1 MSPTATTSATRETV
15 EAFFRR
21 LASRESE
28 QIAELFSDPV
38 DWFIPGNEA
47 LAPWLGR
54 CGTRDDVAG
63 FFRLLFANVEP
74 LRAEVQQVLVDGETA
89 IATGEFASRMLA
101 TGKVIE
107 SMFFTHFTVRD
118 RQIVRYRLLEDSHA
132 VAVALTP

>member
-1 MSPTATTSATRETV
+1 MSPTTTTTATRETV
-15 EAFFRR
+15 DAFFQR
-21 LASRESE
+21 LAAPEPE
-28 QIAELFSDPV
+28 TIVQLFADPV

-54 CGTRDDVAG
+54 RGTRDDVVA

-74 LRAEVQQVLVDGETA
+74 LRAEVQHILVDGETA

-101 TGKVIE
+101 TGKVVE
-107 SMFFTHFTVRD
+107 SIFFIQFTVRD